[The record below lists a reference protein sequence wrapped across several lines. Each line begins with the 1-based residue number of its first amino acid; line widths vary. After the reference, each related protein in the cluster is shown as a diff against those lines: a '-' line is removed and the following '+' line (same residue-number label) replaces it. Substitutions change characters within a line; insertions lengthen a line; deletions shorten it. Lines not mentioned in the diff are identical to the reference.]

1 MTKNKNLE
9 KLVSIQ
15 GYEECLEHDSF
26 NLKKNKESKFQKFEF
41 LGDRVLSLAL
51 SEYLVANYTNDTLYN
66 MSRRINFLISNKTL
80 SILFKENNFD
90 TLLSH
95 HLDNSINKNFV
106 YADALESIIGFV
118 YLKKGL
124 SFSKKFIYEI
134 WSELL
139 DTLPDKDPKNLWQ
152 ETCQRLFKKIP
163 IYKTVSKSGDPHKPM
178 FKISASI
185 QDLVAFGEG
194 YSKQNA
200 EIKAAQNLIKLITI
214 DD

>member
-9 KLVSIQ
+9 KLKSIQ

-26 NLKKNKESKFQKFEF
+26 NLKTSKESKFQKFEF

-66 MSRRINFLISNKTL
+66 MSRRMNFLISNKTL
-80 SILFKENNFD
+80 SMLFKENNFE

-118 YLKKGL
+118 YLNKGL

-139 DTLPDKDPKNLWQ
+139 DTLPEKDPKTLLQ

-163 IYKTVSKSGDPHKPM
+163 IYKRESLYPGIK
-178 FKISASI
+178 FKGPAVIEQLDTTTLLHRNHSLEV
-185 QDLVAFGEG
+185 DHF
-194 YSKQNA
+194 N
-200 EIKAAQNLIKLITI
+200 NLIIKV
-214 DD
+214 

>member
-9 KLVSIQ
+9 KLKSIQ

-66 MSRRINFLISNKTL
+66 MSRRMNFLISNKTL
-80 SILFKENNFD
+80 SMLFKENNFE

-118 YLKKGL
+118 YLNKGL

-139 DTLPDKDPKNLWQ
+139 DTLPEKDPKTLLQ
-152 ETCQRLFKKIP
+152 EICQKLFKKIP
-163 IYKTVSKSGDPHKPM
+163 IYKTISKSGDPHKPM
-178 FKISASI
+178 FKISATI
-185 QDLVAFGEG
+185 QDLEAFGDG

-200 EIKAAQNLIKLITI
+200 EIKAAKNLIKLIKI

>member
-1 MTKNKNLE
+1 
-9 KLVSIQ
+9 
-15 GYEECLEHDSF
+15 
-26 NLKKNKESKFQKFEF
+26 
-41 LGDRVLSLAL
+41 
-51 SEYLVANYTNDTLYN
+51 

-80 SILFKENNFD
+80 SKLFKENKFD

-118 YLKKGL
+118 YINKGL

-139 DTLPDKDPKNLWQ
+139 DTLPEKDPKTLLQ

-178 FKISASI
+178 FTIIASI
-185 QDLVAFGEG
+185 KDFEAYGEG
-194 YSKQNA
+194 PSKQNA
-200 EIKAAQNLIKLITI
+200 EIKAAKNLIKII
-214 DD
+214 KN

>member
-1 MTKNKNLE
+1 
-9 KLVSIQ
+9 
-15 GYEECLEHDSF
+15 
-26 NLKKNKESKFQKFEF
+26 
-41 LGDRVLSLAL
+41 
-51 SEYLVANYTNDTLYN
+51 

-80 SILFKENNFD
+80 SMLFKENNFD

-139 DTLPDKDPKNLWQ
+139 DTLPDKDPKTLLQ

-200 EIKAAQNLIKLITI
+200 EIKAAQNLIKLIKI